1 MDYEILSYISQGL
14 FWIIEILILIAC
26 IILVIKDKSTP
37 FILMLVGIIMSMLFG
52 AMSTFVYT
60 LQLPV
65 FGIEQIFI
73 VSSIVTIFQAIGY
86 SLFGLGLFI
95 FARNYLKIPIK

>member
-52 AMSTFVYT
+52 AMSTLVYT

-95 FARNYLKIPIK
+95 FAKNYLKIPVN